1 MAQTSTMVYVLSH
14 HINNILLFWFG
25 RTIYLLPILNCYE
38 MKSFLFSL
46 IKYSFFLLL
55 IVLIAFWGTK
65 RMVSNYFD
73 YSIPAEK
80 NILILGDSHTQTSL
94 NDTILKNAVNLS
106 ESADTYFYSYIKLKH
121 LISKNKQIDTLIL
134 AYSYSNITKSQDDWL
149 INTQVNAVKLPKYF
163 FMFDNNDLTASLK
176 MNHHLVLNNTLQII
190 ASNVRL
196 FSKIRQKNEINQLGI
211 GGYLPLT
218 NIYKSKPKKYIKTE
232 LKYGQFDLE
241 YLYKIYSL
249 CTKNKIKV
257 ILLNAPTI
265 FDQNHVNPYKS
276 KYNSIARKKLKTA
289 TIINLSNLKL
299 QSKYFADEDHLNE
312 QGARLF
318 SNKITEI
325 FKRKN

>member
-1 MAQTSTMVYVLSH
+1 
-14 HINNILLFWFG
+14 
-25 RTIYLLPILNCYE
+25 
-38 MKSFLFSL
+38 
-46 IKYSFFLLL
+46 
-55 IVLIAFWGTK
+55 
-65 RMVSNYFD
+65 
-73 YSIPAEK
+73 
-80 NILILGDSHTQTSL
+80 
-94 NDTILKNAVNLS
+94 
-106 ESADTYFYSYIKLKH
+106 
-121 LISKNKQIDTLIL
+121 
-134 AYSYSNITKSQDDWL
+134 
-149 INTQVNAVKLPKYF
+149 
-163 FMFDNNDLTASLK
+163 
-176 MNHHLVLNNTLQII
+176 MNHHLVLNNPLQII

-325 FKRKN
+325 FKRKY